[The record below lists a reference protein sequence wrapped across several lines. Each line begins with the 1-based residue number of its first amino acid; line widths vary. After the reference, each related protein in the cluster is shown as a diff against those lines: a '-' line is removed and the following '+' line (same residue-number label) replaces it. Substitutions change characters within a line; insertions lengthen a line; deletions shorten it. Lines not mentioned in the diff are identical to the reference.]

1 MIRVYV
7 ALALFLA
14 TPSPLAVQ
22 SFSVHQQSANV
33 RKEPTSA
40 FLYLDSLSNYNGE
53 TPKGPGFHGY
63 LDDSGAVNGEETRA
77 TADVGGYLNSLSK
90 DSFKKAP
97 VQGVQGTSS
106 YLESVAN
113 RTPPVSATMGG
124 PGYGSSYLSGLTG
137 TKLATPAVTT
147 HHVPPSTPVSATT
160 GTGVGA
166 SYLSSLPST
175 PAYTNGFET
184 TPSASIS
191 ASSGF
196 GTSYLSALSGTSTL
210 PGSPQV
216 ASAATT
222 TLPSSAKVSGFGAS
236 YLSSLSGSTISD
248 SEVAAQNADYAKTS
262 HVSISSDDN
271 VAKPVYRST
280 GPISGGYL
288 DGLNN
293 GVTVEPLVDPNPP
306 PFVAKRDRQPRQR
319 RNEGAMVLVMNDA
332 TVEFTAGVL
341 GGVAGFAVAG
351 PVGAVAAATVAN
363 YLSRQNGDASVLVQK
378 VAISAI
384 EVYNYLVT
392 LDSKYD
398 VLYKTKISLEDALDK
413 LKESEGANG
422 EAIDKVEKSLAAT
435 VSRMAQL
442 SDEFDLWAETTNALG
457 FVGDLFEKT
466 ANKIGSFTKEYQ
478 LFERLFNSMMEAA
491 TAAQL
496 AVVEATKEAYGD
508 DDMPLYM
515 TLGAAVAEA
524 RKADKKNVEPSS
536 S

>member
-1 MIRVYV
+1 
-7 ALALFLA
+7 
-14 TPSPLAVQ
+14 
-22 SFSVHQQSANV
+22 
-33 RKEPTSA
+33 
-40 FLYLDSLSNYNGE
+40 
-53 TPKGPGFHGY
+53 
-63 LDDSGAVNGEETRA
+63 
-77 TADVGGYLNSLSK
+77 
-90 DSFKKAP
+90 
-97 VQGVQGTSS
+97 
-106 YLESVAN
+106 
-113 RTPPVSATMGG
+113 
-124 PGYGSSYLSGLTG
+124 
-137 TKLATPAVTT
+137 
-147 HHVPPSTPVSATT
+147 
-160 GTGVGA
+160 
-166 SYLSSLPST
+166 
-175 PAYTNGFET
+175 
-184 TPSASIS
+184 
-191 ASSGF
+191 
-196 GTSYLSALSGTSTL
+196 
-210 PGSPQV
+210 
-216 ASAATT
+216 
-222 TLPSSAKVSGFGAS
+222 
-236 YLSSLSGSTISD
+236 
-248 SEVAAQNADYAKTS
+248 
-262 HVSISSDDN
+262 
-271 VAKPVYRST
+271 
-280 GPISGGYL
+280 
-288 DGLNN
+288 
-293 GVTVEPLVDPNPP
+293 
-306 PFVAKRDRQPRQR
+306 
-319 RNEGAMVLVMNDA
+319 MVLVMNDA

-524 RKADKKNVEPSS
+524 RKADKKNVELSS